1 MRIVTTPLA
10 IAFIAS
16 TQAQVLISDSLINSM
31 TVAEL
36 QAQGVGDADFDIDV
50 YKVRY
55 YTVDPQGQPTIASGA
70 MVVPQGICYF
80 PLACYHH
87 GTIVEREAVPSRLS
101 SEIIVGYFLGGSG
114 YVSVLPDY
122 VGLGDS
128 QILHPYMHAATES
141 AAALDLMRAAREF
154 CGANGIQLNGQVFLA
169 GYSQGGHASMA
180 THKTI
185 QEQFGGEFNVTANA
199 PCSGPYQLSGVQAQ
213 AMIDTIPYPAPYYLP
228 YIVYSY
234 ASIYPDLAAILPD
247 VFQPPYDVLLPPL
260 FDGTHSAGDIDAVMP
275 TVPSQALQS
284 AMLQAFSTDPQHP
297 FRLALQENDN
307 FDWAPQAPVWMFY
320 CEGDGHVFY
329 ENTIAALQAMNA
341 NNAPNVLASSM
352 GVTNDHGACALP
364 ALMAAKSWFDGL
376 KGDCTWDGVSEA
388 KATRW
393 TVYPNP
399 SSSGWT
405 IECASAMDRTD
416 WQLTNAHGCVITG
429 GTSSNLFVFNIPTD
443 GLPAGCY
450 LLRLVS
456 ERSVQMTTVLVER

>member
-1 MRIVTTPLA
+1 MRVFITPLVV
-10 IAFIAS
+10 AFIAS
-16 TQAQVLISDSLINSM
+16 AQAQVLISDSLINSM

-36 QAQGVGDADFDIDV
+36 QAQGVGDADFDINV

-55 YTVDPQGQPTIASGA
+55 NTVDPQGFPAIASGA
-70 MVVPQGICYF
+70 LVVPQGTCYF

-122 VGLGDS
+122 LGLGDS
-128 QILHPYMHAATES
+128 PILHPYMHAATES
-141 AAALDLMRAAREF
+141 RAALDMMRAAREF
-154 CGANGIQLNGQVFLA
+154 CAANSIELNGQVFLA

-185 QEQFGGEFNVTANA
+185 QEQFGLEFNVTANA

-247 VFQPPYDVLLPPL
+247 VFQPPYDLLLPPL

-275 TVPSQALQS
+275 VVPSQALQP

-307 FDWAPQAPVWMFY
+307 FDWAPQAPIWMFY

-329 ENTIAALQAMNA
+329 ENSIAALQAMNA

-376 KGDCTWDGVSEA
+376 KGDCSWDGVNELAAMHWSV
-388 KATRW
+388 R
-393 TVYPNP
+393 PNP
-399 SSSGWT
+399 SSTAWT
-405 IECASAMDRTD
+405 IECANALDRVD
-416 WQLTNAHGCVITG
+416 WQVADTHGRVVATG
-429 GTSSNLFVFNIPTD
+429 SASHSFAFSICTD
-443 GLPAGCY
+443 GLSAGY
-450 LLRLVS
+450 YQLRLVS
-456 ERSVQMTTVLVER
+456 DRLARTISLVVER